1 MPGASSMKKAA
12 GAAASSARVRPAA
25 SSFASTRKP
34 VVPVVPSAGVVRKDD
49 TKRKKLQHQ
58 RGDIKT
64 ENSKEEVEERKREGR
79 PRPVHGH
86 VAEEPP
92 STDAG
97 ARLSLLERLQA
108 RRAQNQEERDGPPS
122 GSGGAKDEELAQL
135 LTPRQ
140 PQRPPPPRTT
150 AAVAAISSSPDL
162 VLESPAPAQKIDP
175 RWTPSPTPGVLVPGA
190 GAGGL
195 ESQSKNNKAPLP
207 VEQSII
213 VPDKRECKLKLITPS
228 NSKSNNRS
236 PSPQV
241 GGAAGAMAEVAS
253 SSGAKKGALPG
264 AALGRRSRGSTTKRR
279 RSSKVAAPVMKTET
293 IGEVERDIDE
303 ARKLAEREQVRR
315 QSVEEFE
322 RGRLSFDQLPL
333 SEKLRIRR
341 NSDQPLA
348 LVAFSSL
355 TTAQREQK
363 HALSPT
369 AVKALEPAPKTKKE
383 IADEKR
389 SRRIAFECSPE
400 GDRLFFERVERK
412 RKREEAKS
420 LLIAESGFPALGGAR
435 RKSFCG
441 CLIPE
446 GKFDCEHAAKRY
458 RSLGLAAE
466 YRWDDDIKRKHM
478 LVARAE
484 AAGARAVRAGGGNT
498 PDTAA
503 GSDVRLAVESGGNEA
518 VQGEVR
524 GGGPPGA
531 ASSSSSSNKAAGVT
545 LTRSLNDS
553 EAQVEQQAVVR
564 VRPVPAA
571 EEQDDEDEIVSVF
584 DDADGVG
591 DEMLMICQEAE
602 PALPLP
608 VAPRT
613 SDVPRAIT
621 QR

>member
-1 MPGASSMKKAA
+1 
-12 GAAASSARVRPAA
+12 
-25 SSFASTRKP
+25 
-34 VVPVVPSAGVVRKDD
+34 
-49 TKRKKLQHQ
+49 
-58 RGDIKT
+58 
-64 ENSKEEVEERKREGR
+64 
-79 PRPVHGH
+79 
-86 VAEEPP
+86 
-92 STDAG
+92 
-97 ARLSLLERLQA
+97 
-108 RRAQNQEERDGPPS
+108 
-122 GSGGAKDEELAQL
+122 
-135 LTPRQ
+135 
-140 PQRPPPPRTT
+140 
-150 AAVAAISSSPDL
+150 
-162 VLESPAPAQKIDP
+162 
-175 RWTPSPTPGVLVPGA
+175 
-190 GAGGL
+190 
-195 ESQSKNNKAPLP
+195 
-207 VEQSII
+207 
-213 VPDKRECKLKLITPS
+213 
-228 NSKSNNRS
+228 
-236 PSPQV
+236 
-241 GGAAGAMAEVAS
+241 
-253 SSGAKKGALPG
+253 
-264 AALGRRSRGSTTKRR
+264 
-279 RSSKVAAPVMKTET
+279 MKTET

-518 VQGEVR
+518 V
-524 GGGPPGA
+524 
-531 ASSSSSSNKAAGVT
+531 
-545 LTRSLNDS
+545 
-553 EAQVEQQAVVR
+553 EQQAVVR